1 MQCSANSAH
10 QRPSVGIGRSC
21 SKSPKEHG
29 IKRLMA
35 SQIALIT
42 GVLGRHQSFDAELF
56 WEFATGS
63 PNYHTWSLVDRVG
76 FSEHAYMHHVRV
88 ITSKKMACT
97 SFIMTY
103 IHATVAGKVLGAIEG
118 CVCPL
123 KQRSMLVN
131 VGVNASQCSKKS
143 VLCCFCMQ
151 KIRLIFFPYME
162 LGVSIMS
169 MGYIEHPKA
178 LI

>member
-1 MQCSANSAH
+1 MVFGALRAPFLVH
-10 QRPSVGIGRSC
+10 DFAAFRATSVLLSLCGRVLWLPTPMVGTLGGYVTLIRGQEPYRNPLVRFRRCFIS
-21 SKSPKEHG
+21 
-29 IKRLMA
+29 R
-35 SQIALIT
+35 ALHA
-42 GVLGRHQSFDAELF
+42 V
-56 WEFATGS
+56 
-63 PNYHTWSLVDRVG
+63 
-76 FSEHAYMHHVRV
+76 EHAYMHHVRV

-131 VGVNASQCSKKS
+131 VGVNASQCSKKI

-151 KIRLIFFPYME
+151 KIRHIFFPYME